1 MNDSNV
7 SVKLEYPY
15 LNKEKA
21 KLTCS
26 VDNSDFYYI
35 FQNDEI
41 QNLSSKFNLNITSIL
56 NKCFNHEDNYD
67 HKCYF
72 LENEILLEFI
82 KYDLNDTL
90 QFSIHLYQEKD
101 INDSF
106 KIIELKDK
114 IDLFQDEIN
123 KIKLHLNIQ

>member
-1 MNDSNV
+1 MTESNV

-41 QNLSSKFNLNITSIL
+41 QNLSLKFDLNLTSIL

-90 QFSIHLYQEKD
+90 QFSIHLFQEKD
-101 INDSF
+101 INDSN
-106 KIIELKDK
+106 KINELKDLV
-114 IDLFQDEIN
+114 DYLQSEVN
-123 KIKLHLNIQ
+123 KIKIHLDI